1 MDNHAL
7 ELSNYAI
14 ANSCE
19 VELFVKYA
27 SGNEGV
33 VDNNFFED
41 SSDESLKDVQLDD
54 FKEERAIGLND
65 GIYLFLKLV
74 ERKINK
80 KETDFKKGV

>member
-33 VDNNFFED
+33 VDNNFSQD
-41 SSDESLKDVQLDD
+41 NSYESVKNVQLDES
-54 FKEERAIGLND
+54 EEEKTIGLDNGFD
-65 GIYLFLKLV
+65 LLVLKIG
-74 ERKINK
+74 RMKNK
-80 KETDFKKGV
+80 